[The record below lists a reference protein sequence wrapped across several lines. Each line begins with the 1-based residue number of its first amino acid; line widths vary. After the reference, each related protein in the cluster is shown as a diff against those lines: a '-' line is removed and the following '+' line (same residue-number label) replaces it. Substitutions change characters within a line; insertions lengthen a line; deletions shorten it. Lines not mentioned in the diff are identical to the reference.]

1 MKKLLYTFLAVSLIF
16 SACEKEEEEP
26 TNNTNNNNSSLTFE
40 ETIWEVTSFVET
52 YSSGQTFTI
61 NIPCTDEEGCDTGI
75 NKIEWF
81 FFNNEGFFVEK
92 WVDGYN
98 QTDYDTSYY
107 CYDCFPNNDNITLTA
122 LTGGGLITYF
132 GGGDTGDTDLLNIIE
147 HSSNNL
153 VVEYCDSY
161 SINNCVKIYL
171 TKVN

>member
-1 MKKLLYTFLAVSLIF
+1 MKKLVYTLLAVSVIF

-26 TNNTNNNNSSLTFE
+26 TNNTNNINSSLTIE

-52 YSSGQTFTI
+52 YSSGQTFSV
-61 NIPCTDEEGCDTGI
+61 NIPITDEEGWDTGI
-75 NKIEWF
+75 NKIEWLF
-81 FFNNEGFFVEK
+81 FDNEGFFVEK

-122 LTGGGLITYF
+122 LTAGASLISYF

-153 VVEYCDSY
+153 VVEFCDS
-161 SINNCVKIYL
+161 
-171 TKVN
+171 

>member
-1 MKKLLYTFLAVSLIF
+1 MKKLLYTFLAVSIIF

-26 TNNTNNNNSSLTFE
+26 TNNTNNNNSSLNIE

-52 YSSGQTFTI
+52 YSSGQTFTV

-92 WVDGYN
+92 WVNGYN
-98 QTDYDTSYY
+98 QTYYDTSNY
-107 CYDCFPNNDNITLTA
+107 CYDCFPNNDNITLTDFSGQNI
-122 LTGGGLITYF
+122 LD
-132 GGGDTGDTDLLNIIE
+132 GDYQAELLNIIE

-153 VVEYCDSY
+153 VVEFCASY
-161 SINNCVKIYL
+161 DINNCVRVYL

>member
-1 MKKLLYTFLAVSLIF
+1 MKKLLYTFLAVSIIF

-40 ETIWEVTSFVET
+40 ETIWEVTSFV
-52 YSSGQTFTI
+52 YFDNSSAQTFTV

-92 WVDGYN
+92 WVNGSN
-98 QTDYDTSYY
+98 QTYYDTSNY
-107 CYDCFPNNDNITLTA
+107 CYDCFPNNDNITLTDFS
-122 LTGGGLITYF
+122 GQNIMD
-132 GGGDTGDTDLLNIIE
+132 GDYQAELLNIIE

-153 VVEYCDSY
+153 VVEFCNSY
-161 SINNCVKIYL
+161 SINNCVRVYL

>member
-1 MKKLLYTFLAVSLIF
+1 MKKLLYTLLAVSLIF
-16 SACEKEEEEP
+16 SACKKEEEEP
-26 TNNTNNNNSSLTFE
+26 TNNTNNNNSSLTIE

-52 YSSGQTFTI
+52 YSSGQTFSV
-61 NIPCTDEEGCDTGI
+61 NIPITDEEGWDTGI

-98 QTDYDTSYY
+98 QTYYDTSNY
-107 CYDCFPNNDNITLTA
+107 CYDCFPNNDNITLTNFSGQNIMDGNYQA
-122 LTGGGLITYF
+122 E
-132 GGGDTGDTDLLNIIE
+132 LLNIIE

-153 VVEYCDSY
+153 VVEFCDSY
-161 SINNCVKIYL
+161 DINDCVRVYL

>member
-1 MKKLLYTFLAVSLIF
+1 MKKLLFKLLAVSVIF

-26 TNNTNNNNSSLTFE
+26 TNNTNNNNLSLTIE

-52 YSSGQTFTI
+52 YSSGQTFSV
-61 NIPCTDEEGCDTGI
+61 NIPITDEEGWDTGI

-92 WVDGYN
+92 WVNGYN
-98 QTDYDTSYY
+98 QTYYDTSNY
-107 CYDCFPNNDNITLTA
+107 CYDCFPNNDNITLTNFS
-122 LTGGGLITYF
+122 GQNIMD
-132 GGGDTGDTDLLNIIE
+132 GDYQAELLNIIE

-153 VVEYCDSY
+153 VVEFCNSY
-161 SINNCVKIYL
+161 SINNCVRVYL

>member
-1 MKKLLYTFLAVSLIF
+1 MKKLLYTLLAVSIIF

-40 ETIWEVTSFVET
+40 ETIWEVTSFV
-52 YSSGQTFTI
+52 YFDNSSAQTFTV

-92 WVDGYN
+92 WVNGYN
-98 QTDYDTSYY
+98 QTYYDTSNY
-107 CYDCFPNNDNITLTA
+107 CYDCFPNNDNITLTDFSGQNI
-122 LTGGGLITYF
+122 LD
-132 GGGDTGDTDLLNIIE
+132 GDYQAELLNIIE

-153 VVEYCDSY
+153 VVEFCASY
-161 SINNCVKIYL
+161 DINNCVRVYL

>member
-1 MKKLLYTFLAVSLIF
+1 MKKLLYTLLAVSIIF
-16 SACEKEEEEP
+16 SACKKEEEEP
-26 TNNTNNNNSSLTFE
+26 TNNTNNNNSSLTIE

-52 YSSGQTFTI
+52 YSSGQTFSV
-61 NIPCTDEEGCDTGI
+61 NIPITDEEGWDTGI

-98 QTDYDTSYY
+98 QTYYDTSNY
-107 CYDCFPNNDNITLTA
+107 CYDCFPNNDNITLTNGQNIMDGNYQA
-122 LTGGGLITYF
+122 E
-132 GGGDTGDTDLLNIIE
+132 LLNIIE

-153 VVEYCDSY
+153 VVEFCDSY
-161 SINNCVKIYL
+161 FINDCVRVYL

>member
-1 MKKLLYTFLAVSLIF
+1 MKKILYTLSASLIF
-16 SACEKEEEEP
+16 SACEEDTP
-26 TNNTNNNNSSLTFE
+26 LPATNNNTNNNNSSLTIE

-98 QTDYDTSYY
+98 QTYYDTSNY
-107 CYDCFPNNDNITLTA
+107 CYDCFPNNDNITLTNFSGQNIMDGNYQA
-122 LTGGGLITYF
+122 E
-132 GGGDTGDTDLLNIIE
+132 LLNIIE
-147 HSSNNL
+147 YSSNNL
-153 VVEYCDSY
+153 VVEFCDSY
-161 SINNCVKIYL
+161 SINDCVRVYL
-171 TKVN
+171 TKAN

>member
-1 MKKLLYTFLAVSLIF
+1 MKKLLYTLLAVSIIF
-16 SACEKEEEEP
+16 SACKKEEEEP
-26 TNNTNNNNSSLTFE
+26 TNNTNNNNSSLTIE

-107 CYDCFPNNDNITLTA
+107 CYDCFPNNDNITLTDLSA
-122 LTGGGLITYF
+122 SGQNIMNRWY
-132 GGGDTGDTDLLNIIE
+132 DTELLNIIE

-153 VVEYCDSY
+153 VVEFCDSY
-161 SINNCVKIYL
+161 SINDCVRVYL
-171 TKVN
+171 TKAN

>member
-1 MKKLLYTFLAVSLIF
+1 MKKILYTLLAVSIIF
-16 SACEKEEEEP
+16 SACKKEEEEP

-107 CYDCFPNNDNITLTA
+107 CYDCFPNNDNITLTNFSGQNIMDGNYQA
-122 LTGGGLITYF
+122 E
-132 GGGDTGDTDLLNIIE
+132 LLNIIE

-153 VVEYCDSY
+153 VVEFCNSY
-161 SINNCVKIYL
+161 SINNCVRVYL

>member
-1 MKKLLYTFLAVSLIF
+1 MKKLLFKLLAVSVIF

-26 TNNTNNNNSSLTFE
+26 TNNTNNNNLSLTIE

-52 YSSGQTFTI
+52 YSSGQTFSV
-61 NIPCTDEEGCDTGI
+61 NIPITDEEGWDTGI
-75 NKIEWF
+75 NKIEWLF
-81 FFNNEGFFVEK
+81 FDNEGFFVEK

-107 CYDCFPNNDNITLTA
+107 CYDCFPNNDNITLTDFSGQNI
-122 LTGGGLITYF
+122 LD
-132 GGGDTGDTDLLNIIE
+132 GDYQAELLNIIE

-153 VVEYCDSY
+153 VVEFCDSY
-161 SINNCVKIYL
+161 SINDCVRVYL

>member
-16 SACEKEEEEP
+16 SACEKEKEEP
-26 TNNTNNNNSSLTFE
+26 TNNTNNNNSSLTIE
-40 ETIWEVTSFVET
+40 ETIWEVTSFV
-52 YSSGQTFTI
+52 YFDNSSAQTFTV

-92 WVDGYN
+92 WVNGYN
-98 QTDYDTSYY
+98 QTYYDTSNY
-107 CYDCFPNNDNITLTA
+107 CYDCFPNNDNITLTDFSGQNI
-122 LTGGGLITYF
+122 LD
-132 GGGDTGDTDLLNIIE
+132 GDYQAELLNIIE

-153 VVEYCDSY
+153 VVEFCDSY
-161 SINNCVKIYL
+161 SINDCVRVYL